1 MDWSICWPTCLCF
14 FALSPAGRV
23 FLAVALIM
31 DFRRLE
37 SAFLNSCKDSPKMLV
52 MLSGSA
58 GEGEDGMVVAES

>member
-1 MDWSICWPTCLCF
+1 
-14 FALSPAGRV
+14 V